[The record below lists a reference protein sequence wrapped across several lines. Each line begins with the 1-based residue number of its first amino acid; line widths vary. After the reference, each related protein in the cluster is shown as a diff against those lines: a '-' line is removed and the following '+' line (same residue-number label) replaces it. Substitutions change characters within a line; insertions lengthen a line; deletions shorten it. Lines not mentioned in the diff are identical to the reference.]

1 MAQPMSAAAFLQA
14 LRDEGLKVVQVGD
27 WRTHNRNAKGPWGPV
42 HGV

>member
-1 MAQPMSAAAFLQA
+1 MPVPMPAEQLLQA